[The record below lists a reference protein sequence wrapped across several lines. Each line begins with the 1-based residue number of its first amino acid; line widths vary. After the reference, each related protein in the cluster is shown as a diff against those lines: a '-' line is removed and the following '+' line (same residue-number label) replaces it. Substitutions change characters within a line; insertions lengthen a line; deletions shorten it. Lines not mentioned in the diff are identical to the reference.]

1 MDVLERTYAA
11 DLCAHVK
18 GVRARP
24 SRPEGADV
32 QAEPLA
38 AVNGQLISRV
48 NGKSRSRFVSRWKI
62 NSLLECTGQEGHDE
76 GGGREERRGGEG
88 AVKVRGV
95 SPD

>member
-1 MDVLERTYAA
+1 MSKVCERARA
-11 DLCAHVK
+11 DLRVLTC
-18 GVRARP
+18 RQ
-24 SRPEGADV
+24 SRSLLLMDK
-32 QAEPLA
+32 
-38 AVNGQLISRV
+38 LISRV

-76 GGGREERRGGEG
+76 GGREERRGEEG

>member
-24 SRPEGADV
+24 GRPEGADV

-76 GGGREERRGGEG
+76 GGREERRGGEG